1 MTQYKCIYCNKCY
14 VRKSAYNNHTL
25 TCKFNRTIRNLNID
39 DSEILFPNH
48 EDKSDSYNN
57 VDFIKPQ
64 YSNENIYKLLIN
76 LYNKYE
82 KLESDY
88 DELKKYVV
96 QTKNKIDVI
105 EYLNNNYD
113 CASFTYRDFINTIK
127 IDIDD
132 LEIIFK
138 KDFAEGIKEIFIK
151 NLNKHDT
158 NILPIKA
165 FCHKDGSLYI
175 YYEESKWIIISYQE
189 FVHTIK
195 FLEKQILPLF
205 LDWKIANEKIINE
218 EQFSQI
224 YVINMKKVIAS
235 NFDKHNVYN
244 LIKNKIYKEI
254 KLDLKKI
261 INYEFV

>member
-1 MTQYKCIYCNKCY
+1 MYIVINVMLEKN
-14 VRKSAYNNHTL
+14 AFNNHIL
-25 TCKFNRTIRNLNID
+25 ICKFNRTIRNLNVD

-88 DELKKYVV
+88 DELKKYVI

-151 NLNKHDT
+151 NLINTILICYQLKHFV
-158 NILPIKA
+158 IKMDA
-165 FCHKDGSLYI
+165 YIFTTRNLNGLLLAIKNLYI
-175 YYEESKWIIISYQE
+175 LLN
-189 FVHTIK
+189 

-224 YVINMKKVIAS
+224 YVANMKK
-235 NFDKHNVYN
+235 
-244 LIKNKIYKEI
+244 
-254 KLDLKKI
+254 
-261 INYEFV
+261 